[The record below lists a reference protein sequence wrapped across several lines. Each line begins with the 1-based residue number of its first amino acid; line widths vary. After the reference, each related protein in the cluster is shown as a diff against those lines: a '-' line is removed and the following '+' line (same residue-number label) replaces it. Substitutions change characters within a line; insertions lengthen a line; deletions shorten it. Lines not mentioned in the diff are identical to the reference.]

1 MEDLKKLT
9 KRVFNNSPQ
18 TPPQTSTRKQV
29 VGVATGGLHASE
41 HKDANPVTSKR
52 TVDSDNSSGS
62 SEDDDHL
69 RDDIEDKNASF
80 NESFNKNSSNGA

>member
-29 VGVATGGLHASE
+29 VGVTTGGLHASE
-41 HKDANPVTSKR
+41 PKVGDSVANKR
-52 TVDSDNSSGS
+52 NADSDNSS